1 MRSDATTPCGVRI
14 SDTRY
19 EEDRGRLHP
28 SGPVGARHRRHLCQS
43 RARPGDDLSGDAP
56 GELRAGR
63 DGDVLDLHRLEPHQ
77 RRHGLLAGLP
87 AHRAVRVRGGRGDR
101 AGGDPPGRERAGT
114 RDRGRFHRAACDPQ
128 QRDRLDLQLHHQDL
142 PEPVPQ
148 GAFVRQYLR
157 FLARTRRNRRHL
169 GGTGADLCLLP
180 LHPAGTRNARRG
192 AEPGIEPAGGHSRG
206 LDARPR
212 LGARGRRR
220 RRRRHDDRAHRV
232 PRSEHDGRN
241 PALRV
246 RRGAARRHR
255 QPRRRRGRRLRG
267 RRARE
272 RARRLRDRQRPQTL
286 GGAGAHHR
294 RAAAEALGLLRQGAR
309 DPRMTRRASVGVAVL
324 LAIACLLLPFV
335 VSNYRTFQLTL
346 VLVYAIA
353 LLGLNILTG
362 YNGQISLG
370 HGAFYAIGAYT
381 AAVLMDRL
389 GAPYWATIPAAG
401 AVCLVA
407 GFLFGLPALRLE
419 GLYLALATFA
429 LGVSMPQ
436 LLKYHH
442 LEKWTGGVQGIVIAK
457 PEPPAFLLEAGLQM
471 NPDQWLYFFA
481 LAVAAMMFV
490 LGWNLLRGRVGRALI
505 AIRDQHIA
513 AEAMGINNALYKSLA
528 FGVSAMY
535 TGIAGALGAIAVQY
549 VAPDSFTIFLSLVFL
564 VGIVVGGVASISG
577 ALYGALFIQF
587 VPNVA
592 DEISK
597 AAPWAIFGLFLIGFV
612 YLMPAGVAGAVRM
625 LLVRRMQK
633 GAK

>member
-1 MRSDATTPCGVRI
+1 
-14 SDTRY
+14 
-19 EEDRGRLHP
+19 
-28 SGPVGARHRRHLCQS
+28 
-43 RARPGDDLSGDAP
+43 
-56 GELRAGR
+56 
-63 DGDVLDLHRLEPHQ
+63 
-77 RRHGLLAGLP
+77 
-87 AHRAVRVRGGRGDR
+87 
-101 AGGDPPGRERAGT
+101 
-114 RDRGRFHRAACDPQ
+114 
-128 QRDRLDLQLHHQDL
+128 
-142 PEPVPQ
+142 
-148 GAFVRQYLR
+148 
-157 FLARTRRNRRHL
+157 
-169 GGTGADLCLLP
+169 
-180 LHPAGTRNARRG
+180 
-192 AEPGIEPAGGHSRG
+192 
-206 LDARPR
+206 
-212 LGARGRRR
+212 
-220 RRRRHDDRAHRV
+220 
-232 PRSEHDGRN
+232 
-241 PALRV
+241 
-246 RRGAARRHR
+246 
-255 QPRRRRGRRLRG
+255 
-267 RRARE
+267 
-272 RARRLRDRQRPQTL
+272 
-286 GGAGAHHR
+286 
-294 RAAAEALGLLRQGAR
+294 
-309 DPRMTRRASVGVAVL
+309 MTRRASIAVAVL
-324 LAIACLLLPFV
+324 VAIACVLPFV

-457 PEPPAFLLEAGLQM
+457 PEPPAFLREAGLQM
-471 NPDQWLYFFA
+471 NSDQWLYFFA
-481 LAVAAMMFV
+481 LAVTAVMFV

-513 AEAMGINNALYKSLA
+513 AEAMGINSALYKSLA

-564 VGIVVGGVASISG
+564 VGIVVGGLASISG

-612 YLMPAGVAGAVRM
+612 YLMPAGVAGAVRT
-625 LLVRRMQK
+625 LLVRFTRK